1 LIEELKLAIAA
12 AESGVLESV
21 VTEVFAAQEQ
31 LIALG
36 SNSSIR
42 DSLNSWKEKIKNQ
55 RFAKPIDN
63 KFAEEINYYQQIND
77 YSNEAFCADIEQIVK
92 QLSNDSPFYE
102 QAKAL
107 LTEQKREPNPL
118 FKHHFCEQ
126 WHDTLFNHI
135 KEERLKEL
143 KREELLEELYQRSD
157 TISQLNEINGEVDE
171 DKNLRLWDMANT
183 KLSKRDIGNL
193 KNITRALRKNS
204 ELQQIADKLGR
215 MAKQI
220 ESTNSSNIKTEKFK
234 QVETENIATAGNI
247 VGIHDSDDIERMLT
261 TEAMYLTMPELET
274 VFYKRLADKQLATYQ
289 LQSSELNNE
298 KVSTFEEQPQKGEE
312 DKGPFVIA
320 IDASGSMMGT
330 PEQYAKAFAYGLMQI
345 ALAEGRECYI
355 IIFST
360 QQITYEVS
368 SQKGLSEILSFL
380 SYTFNGGTDLT
391 PVLEQS
397 IELMSSEKYYN
408 ADLIIISDFIAPPQ
422 PEEMVNKI
430 TELKE
435 RKNRF
440 HALNLSKY
448 GNPELLAI
456 FDHYWEYF
464 PSGLSRLKRL
474 IKHR

>member
-1 LIEELKLAIAA
+1 MINEFESAISTL
-12 AESGVLESV
+12 ESGVIEGV
-21 VTEVFAAQEQ
+21 Q
-31 LIALG
+31 LLALG
-36 SNSSIR
+36 SNMSLKN
-42 DSLNSWKEKIKNQ
+42 SLNSWKENAKK
-55 RFAKPIDN
+55 RHLAKPIDN
-63 KFAEEINYYQQIND
+63 QFKDELNYYQQVNE
-77 YSNEAFCADIEQIVK
+77 YSNETFCKDIEQIV
-92 QLSNDSPFYE
+92 QQIGSDSPFYSQAIELLE
-102 QAKAL
+102 Q
-107 LTEQKREPNPL
+107 QKREPNPL

-126 WHDTLFNHI
+126 WYNTLFSHI

-143 KREELLEELYQRSD
+143 QREKLLQELYQRSD
-157 TISQLNEINGEVDE
+157 TISQLNEIAGEVNE
-171 DKNLRLWDMANT
+171 EKNLRLWDMSNA
-183 KLSKRDIGNL
+183 KLSKRDIGSL
-193 KNITRALRKNS
+193 KHITKVLQRNR

-215 MAKQI
+215 MAKQVQ
-220 ESTNSSNIKTEKFK
+220 SANSCNIKCERIRK
-234 QVETENIATAGNI
+234 VETINTASAGNI
-247 VGIHDSDDIERMLT
+247 VGIHDSDDIERLLT
-261 TEAMYLTMPELET
+261 TEAMYLTNPELET

-289 LQSSELNNE
+289 LQNSEQKNE
-298 KVSTFEEQPQKGEE
+298 KVITYEEQMQEAEE

-320 IDASGSMMGT
+320 IDASGSMMGK

-345 ALAEGRECYI
+345 ALAENRECYI

-368 SQKGLSEILSFL
+368 SQEGLSEILSFL

-397 IELMSSEKYYN
+397 IELMNSEKYYN
-408 ADLIIISDFIAPPQ
+408 ADLIVISDFIAPPQ
-422 PEEMVNKI
+422 PEDMLNKI
-430 TELKE
+430 TEIKE

-440 HALNLSKY
+440 HALNLSKH